1 MEHVDTNRSAMPL
14 TSHTSTAGADPDK
27 LQRAQRGELAA
38 FEDLMR
44 EHESRV
50 FSMAL
55 RFTGSRADAEELTQD
70 VFLQLHRALDRIT
83 EPGHLRRWLLRTTTN
98 RCLNRLRDQRR
109 RPRLVAIEAIP
120 DAAEISAQ
128 ESGSDPLASS
138 HLRRLLLELAPEA
151 RVVVL
156 LRFQEDLD
164 PAQISELLGMSV
176 NTVKS
181 HLRRSLEWL
190 RTKCAG
196 DTNGY

>member
-1 MEHVDTNRSAMPL
+1 MDTSRSAMPL
-14 TSHTSTAGADPDK
+14 NGNTPRAAPEPGS

-38 FEDLMR
+38 FEGLMR

-50 FSMAL
+50 FSIAL
-55 RFTGSRADAEELTQD
+55 RFTGSRSDAEELTQD
-70 VFLQLHRALDRIT
+70 VFVQLHRALGRISD
-83 EPGHLRRWLLRTTTN
+83 PGHLQRWLLRTTTN

-109 RPRLVAIEAIP
+109 RPRLVAIESNP
-120 DAAEISAQ
+120 DAAEAAAP

-138 HLRRLLLELAPEA
+138 HLRQLLLELAPEA

-156 LRFQEDLD
+156 LRFQEDLG
-164 PAQISELLGMSV
+164 PAQIANLLGMSV

-190 RTKCAG
+190 RTQCIG
-196 DTNGY
+196 DVHGA

>member
-1 MEHVDTNRSAMPL
+1 MPVTSLTPDTGSGLDN
-14 TSHTSTAGADPDK
+14 
-27 LQRAQRGELAA
+27 LQQAQRGDLGA
-38 FEDLMR
+38 FERLMR

-50 FSMAL
+50 FSIAL

-70 VFLQLHRALDRIT
+70 VFVQLHRGLGRLADA
-83 EPGHLRRWLLRTTTN
+83 GHLQRWLLRTTTN

-109 RPRLVAIEAIP
+109 RPRLVALESGSEASEAIAP
-120 DAAEISAQ
+120 EG
-128 ESGSDPLASS
+128 GSDPLASS

-151 RVVVL
+151 RIVML

-164 PAQISELLGMSV
+164 PAQIAEVLAMSV

-190 RTKCAG
+190 RTQCIG
-196 DTNGY
+196 DAHGY

>member
-1 MEHVDTNRSAMPL
+1 MSL
-14 TSHTSTAGADPDK
+14 TSLTPDPDPGMDT
-27 LQRAQRGELAA
+27 LWRAQRGELAA
-38 FEDLMR
+38 FEQLMR

-50 FSMAL
+50 FSIAL

-70 VFLQLHRALDRIT
+70 VFVQLHRALGQVAD
-83 EPGHLRRWLLRTTTN
+83 PVHLQRWLLRTATN

-109 RPRLVAIEAIP
+109 RPRLVAIDANPDVAEA
-120 DAAEISAQ
+120 AAP

-151 RVVVL
+151 RIVVL

-164 PAQISELLGMSV
+164 PAQIADVLAMSV

-181 HLRRSLEWL
+181 HLRRSLQWM
-190 RTKCAG
+190 RTQCIG
-196 DTNGY
+196 DAHGY